1 MMTENK
7 VVSHLLF
14 KSYFVQGTEQINST
28 FIKKQLMIICDPYN
42 LKIKKRLRKSEII
55 DKLKEH
61 ILASGSM
68 PNAQVLCKTS

>member
-28 FIKKQLMIICDPYN
+28 FIKKTADDYM
-42 LKIKKRLRKSEII
+42 
-55 DKLKEH
+55 
-61 ILASGSM
+61 
-68 PNAQVLCKTS
+68 